1 MKLVIFMAIAAISIS
16 GCGKKKTTKS
26 AAVSAKVRSTGLSTL
41 KLAGTDLDLT
51 TTTTLGSGMLA
62 NVVTLEYYKVPIRRI
77 NLIGGGNH
85 GAAGYTTAS
94 ENFYTCDAAKTDAEC
109 SIDLSQGITVDNLL
123 AGAGASALTVEGDVT
138 YDGAAVEFCP
148 DGTGTTGRTYK
159 VKIKGSVLMGSTT
172 YYTSATSGLSSSLTA
187 AEEAE
192 ITVPCS
198 GASTYFADT
207 VTLGPDKP
215 VSMVIYADPNGNV
228 FGTTYK
234 TLANSN
240 CLGEETLALCAGVPS
255 IFLTVDS
262 ATPTVERYKLT
273 VTTKT
278 SSSAAYRNLMLKMLF
293 NTSDVAIGG
302 TIQEYYLN
310 DTADKSLHSAF
321 FNLGTA
327 TKNADSTFTF
337 SFSGNS
343 IIEKFKRG
351 TDTGNKVLS
360 TVTEVLTFDQAK
372 LQ

>member
-1 MKLVIFMAIAAISIS
+1 
-16 GCGKKKTTKS
+16 
-26 AAVSAKVRSTGLSTL
+26 
-41 KLAGTDLDLT
+41 
-51 TTTTLGSGMLA
+51 MLA
-62 NVVTLEYYKVPIRRI
+62 NVVTLDYYKVPIRRI

-85 GAAGYTTAS
+85 GATGYTTAS
-94 ENFYTCDAAKTDAEC
+94 EDFYTCDSSKTDAEC

-123 AGAGASALTVEGDVT
+123 AGAGATSLTVSGDVA

-148 DGTGTTGRTYK
+148 DGSGTSGGTYK
-159 VKIKGSVLMGSTT
+159 VKIKGNVLMGSTT
-172 YYTSATSGLSSSLTA
+172 YYTSAASGLSSALTA

-207 VTLGPDKP
+207 VTMGPDKP

-240 CLGEETLALCAGVPS
+240 CLGEETLALCAGTPS
-255 IFLTVDS
+255 IFLTVDT

-293 NTSDVAIGG
+293 NSSDVIIGG
-302 TIQEYYLN
+302 TVQEYYLN
-310 DTADKSLHSAF
+310 DTADKSLHTAF
-321 FNLGTA
+321 MNLGTA
-327 TKNADSTFTF
+327 TKNADSTYTF
-337 SFSGNS
+337 GYSGASLIAN
-343 IIEKFKRG
+343 FKRG
-351 TDTGNKVLS
+351 TDTGNKVL
-360 TVTEVLTFDQAK
+360 TVATEVLTFSQAK
-372 LQ
+372 LE